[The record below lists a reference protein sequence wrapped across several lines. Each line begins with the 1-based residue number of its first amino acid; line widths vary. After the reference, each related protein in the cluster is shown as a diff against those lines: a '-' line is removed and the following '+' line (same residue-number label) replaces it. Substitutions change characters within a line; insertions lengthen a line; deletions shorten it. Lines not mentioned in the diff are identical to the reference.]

1 MRSPNILPLSC
12 VVVACAWVLASCGQ
26 EPAPEPAPTPAPSTG
41 DEAPQQSASQQM
53 WHHFWDIIQA
63 RDAVIG
69 ARLADVGPPL
79 TRIAS
84 GDFGMDMP
92 PDWMKWIEQMQE
104 KAKQGAQAE
113 SLQAAALAVSTVAA
127 ECADCHRT
135 TGGGPKLEGDT
146 RGYKPEGTG
155 LSEAMARHAWAAE
168 ELWLGMTAP
177 RHEAWMRG
185 ATALASMKLPQDEPT
200 LRAEGE
206 AQAVPAAA
214 DQAGSD
220 SAAAAPASDGSDS
233 PLWQKLEEMRAL
245 GKRAQQ
251 AAQPAEKTAIYA
263 DMIAHC
269 ASCHQQAGFR

>member
-1 MRSPNILPLSC
+1 
-12 VVVACAWVLASCGQ
+12 
-26 EPAPEPAPTPAPSTG
+26 
-41 DEAPQQSASQQM
+41 M

-69 ARLADVGPPL
+69 ARLKDVGPPL

-84 GDFGMDMP
+84 GEFGMDMP
-92 PDWMKWIEQMQE
+92 PDWMKWVEQMQE

-155 LSEAMARHAWAAE
+155 LAEAMARHAWAAE

-185 ATALASMKLPQDEPT
+185 ATALASMKLPQDEPPPP
-200 LRAEGE
+200 AEGE
-206 AQAVPAAA
+206 AE
-214 DQAGSD
+214 
-220 SAAAAPASDGSDS
+220 AAAPEPAASAAPAADASS

-245 GKRAQQ
+245 GKRAEQ

-263 DMIAHC
+263 EMIAHC
-269 ASCHQQAGFR
+269 ASCHQQAGFE